1 MKRVRSSKSILKN
14 SANKPSKTPKQTASN
29 KNNKTTY
36 MIANTKVTK
45 EQYNLMMLYMR
56 SLSNAQYN
64 KLVNKMLQN
73 TRGSVIRMPPV
84 LK

>member
-1 MKRVRSSKSILKN
+1 
-14 SANKPSKTPKQTASN
+14 
-29 KNNKTTY
+29 

-64 KLVNKMLQN
+64 QLVNKLIKN

>member
-1 MKRVRSSKSILKN
+1 MKRVRSSKSLLKN
-14 SANKPSKTPKQTASN
+14 SANKPSKTPKQNAS
-29 KNNKTTY
+29 NKTTY

-45 EQYNLMMLYMR
+45 EQYNLMTLYMR